1 MIFLF
6 YCLGRKYAMLKL
18 KVILSTL
25 LRNFNVVGGKKQ
37 NDWQLQADII
47 LKRTDGFNIK
57 LEPRKREVLSVV

>member
-1 MIFLF
+1 
-6 YCLGRKYAMLKL
+6 MLKL

-57 LEPRKREVLSVV
+57 LQPRKREVLTVV